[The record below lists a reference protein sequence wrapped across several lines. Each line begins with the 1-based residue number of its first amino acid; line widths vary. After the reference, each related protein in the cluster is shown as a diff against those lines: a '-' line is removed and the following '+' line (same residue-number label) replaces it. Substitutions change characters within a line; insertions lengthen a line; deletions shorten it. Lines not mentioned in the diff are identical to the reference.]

1 MVRKH
6 IFFSGDVQGVGFRY
20 RSFYIAQSLGL
31 AGWVENLWDGRVEME
46 VQGSE
51 VSIREML
58 ARIQQQRWINVAD
71 MEITEIPCEE
81 ERGFKTKIKTRGMLL
96 CLSIFP
102 IIQANFGQ
110 RMREMRLFSMARLRI
125 WPFRRFRKVQSNH
138 WLSQWS

>member
-20 RSFYIAQSLGL
+20 RSFYIAQSLDL
-31 AGWVENLWDGRVEME
+31 TVWVENLWDGRVEME
-46 VQGSE
+46 VQGRE

-81 ERGFKTKIKTRGMLL
+81 ERGFKIR
-96 CLSIFP
+96 
-102 IIQANFGQ
+102 
-110 RMREMRLFSMARLRI
+110 
-125 WPFRRFRKVQSNH
+125 
-138 WLSQWS
+138 

>member
-20 RSFYIAQSLGL
+20 RSFHIAQSLGL
-31 AGWVENLWDGRVEME
+31 TGWVENLWDGRVEME

-81 ERGFKTKIKTRGMLL
+81 ERGFKIR
-96 CLSIFP
+96 
-102 IIQANFGQ
+102 
-110 RMREMRLFSMARLRI
+110 
-125 WPFRRFRKVQSNH
+125 
-138 WLSQWS
+138 